1 MNYSVIIPFF
11 NEEKTLEIAV
21 QNLLKE
27 GFASE
32 IILVNDGSY
41 DKSLEIAKRLSV
53 NYSFI
58 KLVNSRVNKG
68 KGHALK
74 LGINKVTKKYIG
86 VLDADL
92 EYSPKDLKRLFFE
105 INSNEGDIVCGSRFI
120 GDFKRENIY
129 LRTYF
134 ANKFLSKLFST
145 IHRKKVTDI
154 ATCLKIFRKDIFESI
169 QLNEKGFAIE
179 VELLAKTLSKSQ
191 KYTEI
196 PISYSARSYED
207 GKKIKFIDGF
217 RYIFATLKYLWK
229 ITDHKKKNY
238 FSFLLQFY

>member
-1 MNYSVIIPFF
+1 MSYSVIIPFF

-21 QNLLKE
+21 QNLLNE
-27 GFASE
+27 DFASE
-32 IILVNDGSY
+32 IILVNDGSD
-41 DKSLEIAKRLSV
+41 DKSSVIAKELSN
-53 NYSFI
+53 NYSSI
-58 KLVNSRVNKG
+58 KLVNSKTNKG

-74 LGINKVTKKYIG
+74 LGINKATKKYIG

-105 INSNEGDIVCGSRFI
+105 INSTEGDVVCGSRFI

-134 ANKFLSKLFST
+134 ANRFLSKFFSI
-145 IHRKKVTDI
+145 IHKKKVTDI
-154 ATCLKIFRKDIFESI
+154 ATCLKVFRKDLFESI
-169 QLNEKGFAIE
+169 QLNENGFAIE

-191 KYTEI
+191 KYNEI

-217 RYIFATLKYLWK
+217 RYIITIIKY
-229 ITDHKKKNY
+229 ITK
-238 FSFLLQFY
+238 